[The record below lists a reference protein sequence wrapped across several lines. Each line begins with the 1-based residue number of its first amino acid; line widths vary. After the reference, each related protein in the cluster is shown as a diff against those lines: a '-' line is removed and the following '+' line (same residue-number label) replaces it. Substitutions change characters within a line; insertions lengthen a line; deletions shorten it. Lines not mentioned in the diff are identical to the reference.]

1 MSAGILPDDAIRT
14 AARALN
20 GLARRQEI
28 TSHNIANVDTP
39 GYRAQQVN
47 FETALKRISGTDRH
61 IPVQS
66 THIKHLASPSRSV
79 RFEVENQKGGTERED
94 GNNVDIDL
102 ELATLTETGV
112 RYQALS
118 NLVSRKLRLLK
129 TLADRR

>member
-1 MSAGILPDDAIRT
+1 MSGGILPDDAIRT

-39 GYRAQQVN
+39 GYRAQQVD
-47 FETALKRISGTDRH
+47 FETALKRISGTDRQ

-79 RFEVENQKGGTERED
+79 RFEVENQKGGTERKD